1 MKLRLSPDTLA
12 LNPGLSASL
21 TVEREQRTAKQA
33 RLPRAVSEAATGL
46 WGLIERG
53 WSVESP
59 DSVRY
64 RLYVV
69 GVAGL
74 DTGLQPTEKDACD
87 RAKAL
92 EGRTS

>member
-1 MKLRLSPDTLA
+1 MKLRLSNDVLK
-12 LNPGLSASL
+12 LNPTLGASL
-21 TVEREQRTAKQA
+21 TVEREQRAAKQA
-33 RLPRAVSEAATGL
+33 RLPRAAAEAPTGL

-53 WSVESP
+53 WSVQSP
-59 DSVRY
+59 DGTRY

-87 RAKAL
+87 QAKAL

>member
-1 MKLRLSPDTLA
+1 MKLKLSPDILA

-21 TVEREQRTAKQA
+21 TVEREGRAAKQA
-33 RLPRAVSEAATGL
+33 RLPRAASDAPTGL

-64 RLYVV
+64 RLRQLHT
-69 GVAGL
+69 GL
-74 DTGLQPTEKDACD
+74 DTGLQPTEKDACI

>member
-1 MKLRLSPDTLA
+1 MKLKPSPDILA
-12 LNPGLSASL
+12 LNPGLGASL
-21 TVEREQRTAKQA
+21 TVEREQRAAKQA
-33 RLPRAVSEAATGL
+33 RLPRAAAEAATGL

-74 DTGLQPTEKDACD
+74 DTGLCVDEAAACQA
-87 RAKAL
+87 AKAL
-92 EGRTS
+92 EGK

>member
-1 MKLRLSPDTLA
+1 MKLKLSPDTLA
-12 LNPGLSASL
+12 LNPGLGASL
-21 TVEREQRTAKQA
+21 TVEREQRAAKQA
-33 RLPRAVSEAATGL
+33 RLPRAASEAPTGL
-46 WGLIERG
+46 HGLIERG

-74 DTGLQPTEKDACD
+74 DTGICASEAAACQA
-87 RAKAL
+87 AKAL
-92 EGRTS
+92 EGK